1 MHFLSRTCW
10 IKYLVFLSQSW
21 ACGKNGS
28 TRYMYQVE
36 CSKTFNNYTIVFF
49 WTETYVLFTLRIPNS
64 TPSKKE
70 LLDFSHV
77 LGSFFSAHNLS
88 IVCNMYHLR
97 QQRKLSN
104 LVKFTSSIS
113 FMYNFVS
120 CLLFS
125 SFLDQ
130 VHMHFQKT
138 FTLKNCY
145 FQNRKNGL
153 TNLNCDQCLKC
164 QMID

>member
-1 MHFLSRTCW
+1 M
-10 IKYLVFLSQSW
+10 
-21 ACGKNGS
+21 
-28 TRYMYQVE
+28 YMQVE
-36 CSKTFNNYTIVFF
+36 SSKTFNNYTIVFF

-70 LLDFSHV
+70 LLNFSHV

-130 VHMHFQKT
+130 VHMHFQRT

>member
-1 MHFLSRTCW
+1 MHFLALVGSNIQFFFHRVGLEEKMGLLGICRQSLQKNLTIIPQCFFGQKLMSYSR
-10 IKYLVFLSQSW
+10 
-21 ACGKNGS
+21 
-28 TRYMYQVE
+28 
-36 CSKTFNNYTIVFF
+36 
-49 WTETYVLFTLRIPNS
+49 YVCIPNS

-70 LLDFSHV
+70 LLNFSHV

-130 VHMHFQKT
+130 VHMHFQRT

>member
-1 MHFLSRTCW
+1 MHFLALVGSNIQFFFHRVGLEEKMGLLGICRQSLQKNLTIIPQCFFGQKLMSYSRYVYLILLLPRKNFQILAMCW
-10 IKYLVFLSQSW
+10 V
-21 ACGKNGS
+21 
-28 TRYMYQVE
+28 V
-36 CSKTFNNYTIVFF
+36 
-49 WTETYVLFTLRIPNS
+49 
-64 TPSKKE
+64 
-70 LLDFSHV
+70 
-77 LGSFFSAHNLS
+77 FFSAHNLS

-130 VHMHFQKT
+130 VHMHFQRT

>member
-1 MHFLSRTCW
+1 MHFLA
-10 IKYLVFLSQSW
+10 LVGSNIQFFFHRVGLVEKMGLLGICRQSLQ
-21 ACGKNGS
+21 KHL
-28 TRYMYQVE
+28 TIIH
-36 CSKTFNNYTIVFF
+36 TIVFF

-64 TPSKKE
+64 TPFKKE

-77 LGSFFSAHNLS
+77 LGNFFSAHNLS

-130 VHMHFQKT
+130 VHMHFQRT

-145 FQNRKNGL
+145 FQTEKTDL
-153 TNLNCDQCLKC
+153 Q
-164 QMID
+164 I